1 MLAIR
6 RACRCQGTPC
16 SRMQGEWHGDVCARG
31 ACGLAFARSRD
42 DQVRRVLRQVDQYG
56 NHERSDRECRRDIED
71 AEIARVAFPQRVC
84 GWTSPCGVP
93 GYGGL
98 ARSCELSRASLPR
111 NLVRRP
117 QRAMSLCGA
126 WRRSVLVTF
135 LRLPPSGITTDVGR
149 ARVRLS
155 THYRIHQND
164 VGARFLRRAPL
175 VPGWA
180 AHGVKDQRRAAQ

>member
-1 MLAIR
+1 MGTQDPAPPPVHDR
-6 RACRCQGTPC
+6 RHVGPHGKAHHPAPQAEQPLVHNHPRRLEPARSPHATLTTPP
-16 SRMQGEWHGDVCARG
+16 SDPTISNTSSAVEPTPTRS
-31 ACGLAFARSRD
+31 ACGTLSHPHARIMTTRPAATLDRRSAGPYERSR
-42 DQVRRVLRQVDQYG
+42 
-56 NHERSDRECRRDIED
+56 
-71 AEIARVAFPQRVC
+71 
-84 GWTSPCGVP
+84 
-93 GYGGL
+93 
-98 ARSCELSRASLPR
+98 
-111 NLVRRP
+111 LVRRP

-135 LRLPPSGITTDVGR
+135 LRLPPSGLATAVGR

-164 VGARFLRRAPL
+164 VGARFLRRAPS